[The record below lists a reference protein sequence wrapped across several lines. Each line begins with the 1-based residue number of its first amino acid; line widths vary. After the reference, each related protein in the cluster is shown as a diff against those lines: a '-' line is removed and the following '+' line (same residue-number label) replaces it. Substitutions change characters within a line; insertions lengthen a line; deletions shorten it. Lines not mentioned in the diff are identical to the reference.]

1 MITLKNNN
9 SYCATGSEFYVEDS
23 VNRNYLFADVAIAF
37 VWSSSSSYSSSL
49 SSIEKNNY
57 AMNGLSLSELCGL
70 FCCPPFP
77 SRIAAKLAFL
87 PPEPSYRLIPDES
100 GAKFSLELNER
111 AEWQYTDREKE
122 NIEVFCTRTSRGNR
136 IACMYV
142 RCTSNNRFTILFSHG
157 NAVDLGQM
165 SSFYVGLGSRINC
178 NIFSYDYSGKVNYML
193 LE

>member
-1 MITLKNNN
+1 
-9 SYCATGSEFYVEDS
+9 
-23 VNRNYLFADVAIAF
+23 
-37 VWSSSSSYSSSL
+37 
-49 SSIEKNNY
+49 
-57 AMNGLSLSELCGL
+57 MNGLSLSELCGL

-178 NIFSYDYSGKVNYML
+178 NIFSYDYSGKVNYIIRIQKWSVLIFQAPCFSRCNSAADSYFKMFYPL
-193 LE
+193 RYLFSLCYFI